1 MTNTN
6 MADTEVTVTTDDAA
20 NVEAAAV
27 AEVTMPVATE
37 ASAAV
42 LAADVTA
49 RAEAIMFSA
58 AKPVPLPLL
67 GELIDVADED
77 VETVLQKL
85 QQELE
90 AAHRGLRVYISGAGA
105 ELVTAPEVGEYVGRI
120 RKRED
125 KLSAAAMETLAVIAF
140 KQPITKSEMEEVRG
154 VNCEKVI
161 KQLLSR
167 DLIAELGRKET
178 IGRPVLYGTTDT
190 FLHSVG
196 IQSVDAL
203 KQEVENAGESG
214 LSLDD
219 VPTALREQAEKL
231 NLDTENLEADEAVV
245 PEDGHGEGVIS
256 EDSTDK

>member
-1 MTNTN
+1 MV
-6 MADTEVTVTTDDAA
+6 DTEEHVTTDSVMDSQASA
-20 NVEAAAV
+20 VVAGASVEAPLSPLL
-27 AEVTMPVATE
+27 E
-37 ASAAV
+37 
-42 LAADVTA
+42 ADVTA
-49 RAEAIMFSA
+49 RAEAILFAA
-58 AKPVPLPLL
+58 AKPVPLALL
-67 GELIDVADED
+67 GELIDVADEA
-77 VETVLQKL
+77 VATVLQQL
-85 QQELE
+85 QQELVR
-90 AAHRGLRVYISGAGA
+90 AHRGLRVYISGAGA
-105 ELVTAPEVGEYVGRI
+105 ELVTALEMGEYVGRI

-196 IQSVDAL
+196 IQSVEAL
-203 KQEVENAGESG
+203 KQEVANASESG

-219 VPTALREQAEKL
+219 VPTALRAQVEKF
-231 NLDTENLEADEAVV
+231 NVDTTTLD
-245 PEDGHGEGVIS
+245 EGGISHDTSSESVIS
-256 EDSTDK
+256 VDEK

>member
-1 MTNTN
+1 MV
-6 MADTEVTVTTDDAA
+6 DTEEHVTTDSVMDSQ
-20 NVEAAAV
+20 
-27 AEVTMPVATE
+27 
-37 ASAAV
+37 ASAVVAGASV
-42 LAADVTA
+42 EVSLPPLLEADVTA
-49 RAEAIMFSA
+49 RAEAILFAA
-58 AKPVPLPLL
+58 AKPVPLTLL
-67 GELIDVADED
+67 GELIDVADEA
-77 VETVLQKL
+77 VATVLQQL
-85 QQELE
+85 QQELVR
-90 AAHRGLRVYISGAGA
+90 AHRGLRVYISGAGA
-105 ELVTAPEVGEYVGRI
+105 ELVTALEMGEYVGRI

-196 IQSVDAL
+196 IQSVEAL
-203 KQEVENAGESG
+203 KQEVANASESG

-219 VPTALREQAEKL
+219 VPTALRAQVEKF
-231 NLDTENLEADEAVV
+231 NVDTTTLDEEA
-245 PEDGHGEGVIS
+245 
-256 EDSTDK
+256 